1 MMKFYVHAF
10 DKYNNPLFG
19 KTFVAE
25 NSKMA
30 EKIAKKYIL
39 TKHKKNNNLKNFRLA
54 IVESNRGV
62 VFHEPLTFHTYS
74 VMF

>member
-19 KTFVAE
+19 KTFVAVD
-25 NSKMA
+25 SKTA
-30 EKIAKKYIL
+30 EGIAKKYIL
-39 TKHKKNNNLKNFRLA
+39 AKNRKNNNLKNFRLA

-62 VFHEPLTFHTYS
+62 VFHEPITFHTYS